1 MGTNFYCRKI
11 DKARRKHFVD
21 EFDRLHKELI
31 ESIDDISKDYKAV
44 LSEFLYDNHE
54 MEIEIHLGKR
64 SGGWQFLWDYHN
76 GRYFEPTLE
85 SIKEFLSQDNVTI
98 YDEYGEKFTMQQFF
112 DNEIGDTLYLRE
124 GLTDG
129 SSINDGRDCYVTD
142 WNRHYFKNDGL
153 YFSKD
158 EDFS

>member
-1 MGTNFYCRKI
+1 MGTNFYCKKNNTEIKKKLR
-11 DKARRKHFVD
+11 DKF
-21 EFDRLHKELI
+21 EELHNELL
-31 ESIDDISKDYKAV
+31 ESVNFPHHDYKCII
-44 LSEFLYDNHE
+44 ERFLWENKN
-54 MEIEIHLGKR
+54 MNTEIHLGKR

-76 GRYFEPTLE
+76 GRYYEPTLE

-112 DNEIGDTLYLRE
+112 DNEIGNTLYLRE

-129 SSINDGRDCYVTD
+129 SSINDGRDCYVID